1 MIKGLQNIHC
11 VICRWIC
18 GHEKFAT
25 KTDLPFE
32 IREASHKLANASA
45 VIQGS
50 ARRIK
55 QEADVLTELTAALQ
69 RTGGQG
75 WMI

>member
-1 MIKGLQNIHC
+1 MIKGLQNFHC
-11 VICRWIC
+11 LICRWIC
-18 GHEKFAT
+18 GHEKFVD

-50 ARRIK
+50 AHRIK
-55 QEADVLTELTAALQ
+55 IEADVLTELTAALQ
-69 RTGGQG
+69 KTGGQG
-75 WMI
+75 WTI